1 VAANGFRIFCTGL
14 VVQSGHPDL
23 AEGFL
28 HGFAGW
34 LIFVAAL
41 IMFFAV
47 HRLISLIW
55 KSRPISAPI
64 LAPVEEQRI
73 AESHPASNSLFGIVA
88 VLMLATA
95 IGLQAHSTTEIVP
108 PHLSLS
114 SLPSQIDGWTGTD
127 LPIGPDALKTL
138 GYPEYLLRDYVNPT
152 EPQPSINLYMVYYA
166 SQKAGD
172 KIHSPQHC
180 LPGAGWIPTSRS
192 VVQLVRPDGSTMP
205 VNRYVVSK
213 SFDRQL
219 VLYWFQAHG
228 RVVASEWKAEY
239 YLISDSIHM
248 NRSDGGMVRLMT
260 PMRDGESAD
269 EAQARMMKLG
279 SQFLPMIDSYIPR

>member
-1 VAANGFRIFCTGL
+1 V
-14 VVQSGHPDL
+14 
-23 AEGFL
+23 
-28 HGFAGW
+28 
-34 LIFVAAL
+34 
-41 IMFFAV
+41 
-47 HRLISLIW
+47 
-55 KSRPISAPI
+55 
-64 LAPVEEQRI
+64 APVGERRTG
-73 AESHPASNSLFGIVA
+73 ESQIKAGSLMFGIVA
-88 VLMLATA
+88 VPMLAAA
-95 IGLQAHSTTEIVP
+95 IALQAHSTTEIIP
-108 PHLSLS
+108 AHQLLT
-114 SLPSQIDGWTGTD
+114 SLPSQIDGWIGTD
-127 LPIGPDALKTL
+127 EPINQETL
-138 GYPEYLLRDYVNPT
+138 NILGHPEYLLRDYVDPA
-152 EPQPSINLYMVYYA
+152 QPEQPWINLYMVYYP

-192 VVQLVRPDGSTMP
+192 VVQLVRPDGSSMP

-213 SFDRQL
+213 SLERQL

-269 EAQARMMKLG
+269 DAQARMMNLG
-279 SQFLPMIDSYIPR
+279 SQFLPMIDRYIPR